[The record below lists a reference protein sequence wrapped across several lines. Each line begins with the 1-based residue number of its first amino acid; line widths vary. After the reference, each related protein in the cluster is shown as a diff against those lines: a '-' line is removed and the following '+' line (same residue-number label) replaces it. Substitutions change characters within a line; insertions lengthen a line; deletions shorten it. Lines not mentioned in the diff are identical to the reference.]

1 MGVHDG
7 VNIGAHPVDRDVHGH
22 LGGAVAL
29 AADLV
34 AVVVANQQLI
44 RVHLPLTHACGS
56 SENALF
62 IQTNGDIAV
71 VGGHP
76 SALVHLPAGLDK
88 FLTPPLLAAG
98 HALLILARDESDLSA
113 HCNGA
118 RYSRARYNS
127 AVETRRMCPNCR
139 AFITTSDK
147 VCPYCEVKVGPPA
160 IERRSPADVLGGL
173 IPHARFTTVVILLIN
188 TGFYIAMALHAMRS
202 GGGGSVMEALR
213 TLLISAPST
222 GPTFGR
228 ANGGGC

>member
-1 MGVHDG
+1 
-7 VNIGAHPVDRDVHGH
+7 
-22 LGGAVAL
+22 
-29 AADLV
+29 
-34 AVVVANQQLI
+34 
-44 RVHLPLTHACGS
+44 
-56 SENALF
+56 
-62 IQTNGDIAV
+62 
-71 VGGHP
+71 
-76 SALVHLPAGLDK
+76 
-88 FLTPPLLAAG
+88 
-98 HALLILARDESDLSA
+98 
-113 HCNGA
+113 
-118 RYSRARYNS
+118 
-127 AVETRRMCPNCR
+127 MCPNCR